1 MSTMNTVTK
10 QKKQKMSIPIYIG
23 IASVWFGAHCGPGTA
38 SGRQTATYYIEYGKI
53 GLFTSILAMTILG
66 LCIYYSIEYARLTK
80 SYNFK
85 EWANKFFSPHEKIF
99 ANIFEFAY
107 IFTVLMVL
115 GSCIATGAVTLKQ
128 YLNIPMILGT
138 LIIAGLT
145 LILSIYGAA
154 LVRASSSI
162 MTLVIIVALTI
173 IIIATMVSLNGDF
186 SGNYAKAAAATPS
199 IKAAIWSAI
208 VYAGFQASGNI
219 ANTVS
224 VAEGLNSRKDSV
236 KATIIGII
244 INTGLI
250 IGVGLM
256 LFAFPASIKES
267 LPNYFV
273 AEQLGSPFLLALYV
287 IVLLLAVMTTTVGFA
302 FAVCGRYSPLIK
314 NMKASPKKDALVTTI
329 MLILC
334 IAVSTFG
341 LDKIVRVGFSYL
353 GTVSVF
359 LVIIPVLVIGFKKT
373 RQMGAKGDE
382 N

>member
-1 MSTMNTVTK
+1 MIKTIK
-10 QKKQKMSIPIYIG
+10 QKKSIPIYIG

-53 GLFTSILAMTILG
+53 GLFTAILSMCILG

-85 EWANKFFSPHEKIF
+85 EWANKFFSPHEKLF
-99 ANIFEFAY
+99 ANIFEFTY

-115 GSCIATGAVTLKQ
+115 GSCISAGAIALNQ
-128 YLNIPMILGT
+128 YLNTPMIIGT
-138 LIIAGLT
+138 LLIAGLT

-162 MTLVIIVALTI
+162 MTLIIIVALTI
-173 IIIATMVSLNGDF
+173 IIIASLVSLNGDF
-186 SGNYAKAAAATPS
+186 TGNYTKAAFATPS
-199 IKAAIWSAI
+199 IIAAIWSAI
-208 VYAGFQASGNI
+208 IYAGFQASGNI

-224 VAEGLNSRKDSV
+224 VAEGLRNRKDSI
-236 KATIIGII
+236 KATVIGIVL
-244 INTGLI
+244 NTLLI
-250 IGVGLM
+250 VGVGLM

-267 LPNYFV
+267 LPNYFISQ
-273 AEQLGSPFLLALYV
+273 QLGSPFLLALYV
-287 IVLLLAVMTTTVGFA
+287 IVLLLAVMTTTVGFS
-302 FAVCGRYSPLIK
+302 FSVCARYSPLIK
-314 NMKASPKKDALVTTI
+314 KMPASPKKDALVTGI

-334 IAVSTFG
+334 IGVSTFG

-353 GTVSVF
+353 GLVSVF
-359 LVIIPVLVIGFKKT
+359 VVVIPVLIIGFKKT
-373 RQMGAKGDE
+373 RQLGAESKE